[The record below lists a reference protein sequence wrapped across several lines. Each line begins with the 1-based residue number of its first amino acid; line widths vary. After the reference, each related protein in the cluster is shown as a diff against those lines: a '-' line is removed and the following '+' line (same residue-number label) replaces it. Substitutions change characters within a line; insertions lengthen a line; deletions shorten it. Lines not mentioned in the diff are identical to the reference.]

1 MRRIF
6 ILTIALFAIITKP
19 YAQTRTIYGRVISDE
34 LKPILGI
41 HVINQDTMFLAKT
54 DTSGKFKV
62 NIPKDMQTLIFNW
75 IGFESATVKLND
87 HCDTVGVILFKQA
100 TYARQTAANIDRAR
114 LARFKQLPSLYQT
127 AYQKGLFSK
136 SSPCYTRDFEP
147 WKTKLEKLQ
156 KDNEQKLRHIE
167 QTFEKLKVGDT
178 VIIPYDAPYAADA
191 NGITHLRPLSA
202 LNPNDHFDCE
212 IKGVILN
219 KNKKDKG
226 YNLVYKVINCDAC
239 KTLGRYDDKDMK
251 VGEVFTH
258 DMRSYKIVEK

>member
-6 ILTIALFAIITKP
+6 ILTIALFAIITKLN
-19 YAQTRTIYGRVISDE
+19 AQTRTIYGRVISDE
-34 LKPILGI
+34 LQPIAGI
-41 HVINQDTMFLAKT
+41 HVINQDTMFLDKT
-54 DTSGKFKV
+54 DATGKFKV
-62 NIPKDMQTLIFNW
+62 SMHKDMQVLIFNW

-87 HCDTVGVILFKQA
+87 HCDTVDVILFAQG
-100 TYARQTAANIDRAR
+100 TYDRKTAADIDRIR
-114 LARFKQLPSLYQT
+114 LARFKQLPLLYQA
-127 AYQKGLFSK
+127 AYQKGIFSK
-136 SSPCYTRDFEP
+136 SSPCYTREFEP
-147 WKTKLEKLQ
+147 WKAKLEKLQ

-167 QTFEKLKVGDT
+167 LTFEKFKVGDT

-202 LNPNDHFDCE
+202 LNPNEHFDCE
-212 IKGVILN
+212 IKGIIIS